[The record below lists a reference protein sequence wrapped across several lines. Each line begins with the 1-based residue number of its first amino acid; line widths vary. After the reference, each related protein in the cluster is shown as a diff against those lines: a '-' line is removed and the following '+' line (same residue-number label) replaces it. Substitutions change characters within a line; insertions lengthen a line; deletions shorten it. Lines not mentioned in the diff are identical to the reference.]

1 VWWSRAEGS
10 DRGSRGR
17 RPFHAFVSIPSSFDR
32 DLVTRMT
39 V

>member
-10 DRGSRGR
+10 ERGPRGL
-17 RPFHAFVSIPSSFDR
+17 RPFVAFVSIPSSFDR